1 MTGTVRLDTQFRS
14 LLFIQFS
21 VRFLEEAV
29 GFHRESRM
37 RAFTDQPRVVEYLYR
52 KVELSAVKGGELAF
66 ADDPRA
72 EGRGGEM
79 VDVDVRADRGD
90 PFAQQFLH
98 AFGTAAFDQR
108 DHRGRRENSQRTAA
122 HRDRG
127 ILHRDSDRFFSGKS
141 GGDVRHNGCSFQ
153 SLPLG
158 GKVSPNGDG

>member
-1 MTGTVRLDTQFRS
+1 MTIFCYNSNIEL
-14 LLFIQFS
+14 
-21 VRFLEEAV
+21 FLELRVGFLEKAV
-29 GFHRESRM
+29 GFYGKSRM
-37 RAFTDQPRVVEYLYR
+37 RALADQTGVVEYLNF
-52 KVELSAVKGGELAF
+52 KVEPSAVKGGEGAF
-66 ADDPRA
+66 ADDARA
-72 EGRGGEM
+72 EGRGRQV

-90 PFAQQFLH
+90 PVAEQFLN
-98 AFGTAAFDQR
+98 AFGATALNKG
-108 DHRGRRENSQRTAA
+108 DHRGRCEYPERTAA